1 MSHTS
6 SITAIKITSIPAL
19 QAAVAEL
26 NSSGVP
32 CSLVANAKPRAF
44 FENQQGMGNAEYVL
58 KLDKAKYDIGLY
70 KQEDGSYQARTDF
83 WGGSVEGCLGSKAS
97 KPENAEQAKM
107 GRLFQLYGVH
117 AATLE
122 ARRKGLSVRRITK
135 PDGLIQL
142 ELTGASL

>member
-6 SITAIKITSIPAL
+6 SITAVKITSIPAL

-26 NSSGVP
+26 NSVGVK
-32 CSLVANAKPRAF
+32 CSLVQNETPRAF
-44 FENQQGMGNAEYVL
+44 YANQEGLGKADYVL
-58 KLDKAKYDIGLY
+58 RLTDAKYDIGLY
-70 KQEDGSYQARTDF
+70 RQDDGTYQARTDF
-83 WGGSVEGCLGSKAS
+83 WGGSVEKCLGAAAS
-97 KPENAEQAKM
+97 KPENAEQARM

-117 AATLE
+117 AATME

-135 PDGLIQL
+135 PNGLIQL